1 MTALQIIYTIS
12 TCIAL
17 LASFPQI
24 LQLIT
29 SKRSDELSVTTW
41 LLWLCTQFVSLAY
54 VVSIKDILLIT
65 FASVW
70 LLFYAVMIGLILYY
84 RRKPELVVVAD
95 KEESL
100 MGDVKQ

>member
-24 LQLIT
+24 QQLLT
-29 SKRSDELSVTTW
+29 TKRSDELSMTTW
-41 LLWLCTQFVSLAY
+41 ALWFCTQFVTLAY
-54 VVSIKDILLIT
+54 VSSIGDMLLVA

-70 LLFYAVMIGLILYY
+70 LVFYVVMISLIYYY
-84 RRKPELVVVAD
+84 RRHPAPVPAA
-95 KEESL
+95 EEITPRE
-100 MGDVKQ
+100 